1 MASVAPPH
9 RPVQGETDTAAT
21 TARST
26 STRKESKAPR
36 VRRDK
41 VTSHESF
48 LTYGNGRW
56 WKIALGIVAVCI
68 VSYLL
73 IDVQPRHNGGSW
85 YGYTLGTIGFLLI
98 LWLTLLGVRK
108 RAMTPGRWSLKN
120 WTSAHVYLGL
130 SLIVIGTLHTGFQL
144 GWNVHTLAWSLMM
157 LVILSGL
164 FGIYVYA
171 TLPKALSENRYD
183 EDGAITEKIMIE
195 QMKQLDRQ
203 IHDAAQP
210 LDKEAAAI
218 VETSLGENVFAGS
231 FWQRARNRYPNDKTR
246 AAMVALRQLRNFRPR
261 LDDDPFE
268 RVETLLTKKEALL
281 AKLRRHLQL
290 KSWLQAWLYVHVP
303 ATFALIAALSAH
315 VVSVFFYW

>member
-1 MASVAPPH
+1 MATLPH
-9 RPVQGETDTAAT
+9 NPDQGDFETAAT
-21 TARST
+21 TKDST
-26 STRKESKAPR
+26 STRTPKTATR
-36 VRRDK
+36 GRRDK

-56 WKIALGIVAVCI
+56 WKAAIAISV
-68 VSYLL
+68 VSFATYFL
-73 IDVQPRHNGGSW
+73 IDVEPRHNGGSW
-85 YGYTLGTIGFLLI
+85 YGYTMGTIGFALI

-108 RAMTPGRWSLKN
+108 RAMTPGLWSLKA

-130 SLIVIGTLHTGFQL
+130 SLIVVGTLHAGFQL

-171 TLPKALSENRYD
+171 TLPKALSANRYD
-183 EDGAITEKIMIE
+183 EDGAITEKVMIE

-210 LDKEAAAI
+210 LDPEAAAI
-218 VETSLGENVFAGS
+218 VERSLGENVFAGS
-231 FWQRARNRYPNDKTR
+231 FFQRVRNSYPGDLTR
-246 AAMVALRQLRNFRPR
+246 IAMGELRKLRNFRPR
-261 LDDDPFE
+261 TDDDPFE

-290 KSWLQAWLYVHVP
+290 KSWLQAWLYIHVP